1 LCSYGPLMFS
11 TEVMVV
17 QCLSRFCGRELL
29 LTFDNY
35 FKFGQNEMINQKTVV
50 FDHFAKYDIMVTEVN
65 MNDGKKS
72 TGLQIW
78 KNSTMAQLVLDRLS
92 NTHIY
97 YDGLNRC
104 ERSASKV
111 NASEINPLL
120 LSSFFDDIPVSL
132 YDFWNF
138 IKENE
143 YQTVQ
148 NVPGVTTYSK
158 NITLQN
164 HTAAVTIDLFDPA
177 YLLPKGG
184 SFNVPLHMNILM
196 YEKAGE
202 EVGKVVGNVSY
213 SFFGFN
219 ANLTEND
226 KEKYF
231 LLQLCKTF
239 NCIVLFSHRKLI
251 YSDEQKVIA
260 FTNNPDSNL
269 TFNRV
274 VNVTNLNS
282 FVIHDFNSG
291 IQYVVDANSMHCIAV
306 SALPPMSG
314 DARILNQTTAY
325 TLIALKSATDI
336 LTMFDQFT
344 YGYVGKRMY
353 DENFFD
359 VWISRGE
366 NQTVNSSTVY
376 ELWMQTNGK
385 VHLASYTF
393 FNFAAVDVRQTLWK
407 NAHIQ
412 PCLRFEEN
420 NSYLSF
426 TVNRTISKLND
437 FGVKEI
443 EKGLVERLSAI
454 ADISP
459 LRFSTFSFQPN
470 GNNTFVFFQLANVA
484 DINGTRT
491 ETYKEEKNL
500 IVAVDTLNK
509 TLEGDNIVVVVHNF
523 QGDSMNSFAEA
534 LYDNNAEWPDELTFR
549 RGDVLKVLERNPAK
563 GLAQGWWLCF
573 DPSTGKTGI
582 APSNRL
588 KSMDR
593 PPSSSQSRLI
603 TPRRIGDVFVY
614 DQSNFKAVADGNGNG
629 AAHPFDY
636 KKAFLLNDFLPMK
649 NNEIV
654 ENVEETEDNRGDVDE
669 EDIYD
674 VPTASTVGRK
684 PVIRN
689 VPITLVREPS
699 EAGLSKKSSA
709 EERSTVV
716 YDSPSVVVQRSSLT
730 SGLLG
735 RGVQRPALVEPTFS
749 KTAMA
754 KLFAAGDASAEGCLH
769 SVGSSSQSSQSD
781 RFSYSSDSSS
791 AGFRGTVP
799 VELESQGKDLYDVP
813 TGTRAKADLTKP
825 TVDALPPVDE
835 LSSLCLLSST
845 APKPALKQAHSEL
858 QQLFDQYKANM
869 ATLADSSSLLP
880 FTDAQWSALTKNCR
894 TTLSL
899 LRRLLQLVGEAADP
913 SLQQSVGLMQRLA
926 SDMEA
931 PSAMRDA
938 DRTYPLMRQFTIV
951 ARRSRWQNG
960 KIVPITTTANGEEG
974 NANDAD
980 GILNNA
986 STASVADD
994 SAYDFVENVSLTN
1007 RSHSNGSLDVDDRRL
1022 LRFYSSQIDSH
1033 IHCLSSAIDDFL
1045 AAVENNQPPRS
1056 FIGLGKLVILA
1067 AHKLVY
1073 IGDNIAQCVHSR
1085 SVQLIV
1091 TEHAD
1096 RLCDVLRACVA
1107 STKLAAQ
1114 NYPAIPSI
1122 QAMISSVVAVSQSAQ
1137 QLRLFVNNFLPMK
1150 NNEIVENVEE
1160 TEANR
1165 GDVDEEDIYDVPTAS
1180 TVGRK
1185 PVIRNVPITL
1195 VREPSEAGLSKKSS
1209 AEERSTVVYDSPSVV
1224 VQRSS
1229 LTSGLLGRGVQRPA
1243 LVEPTFSK
1251 TAMAKLFAA
1260 GDASAEGCLHSV
1272 GSSSQSSQSDRFSY
1286 SSDSS
1291 SAGFRGTVPVELES
1305 QGKDLYD
1312 VPTGTRAKADL
1323 TKPTVDAL
1331 PPVDEL
1337 SSLCLL
1343 SSTAPKPALKQAHSE
1358 LQQLFDQY
1366 KANMA
1371 TLADSSSLLP
1381 FTDAQWSAL
1390 TKNCRT
1396 TLSLL
1401 RRLLQ
1406 LVGEAADPSLQQS
1419 VGLMQRLASDMEAPS
1434 AMRDADRTYPLMRQF
1449 TIVARRVL
1457 DQLRMHLNNFN
1468 NNNNKQS
1475 RWQNGKIVPITT
1487 TANGEEGNAND
1498 ADGILNNASTA
1509 SVADDSA
1516 YDFVENVSLTNRS
1529 HSNGSLD
1536 VDDRRLLRFYS
1547 SQIDSHIHCLSSA
1560 IDDFLAAVEN
1570 NQPPR
1575 SFIGLGKLVILA
1587 AHKLVY
1593 IGDNIA
1599 QCVHSRSV
1607 QLIVTEHADR
1617 LCDVLRECVASTKLA
1632 AQNYPAIPSIQAMI
1646 SSVVAVSQSA
1656 QQLRLFVNI
1665 PLLGGTKRA
1674 LSG

>member
-35 FKFGQNEMINQKTVV
+35 FKLFGQNEMINQKTVV
-50 FDHFAKYDIMVTEVN
+50 LLLLTVTSVSSITLPSLPINFSISFISSDHFAKYDIMVTEVN

-231 LLQLCKTF
+231 LLQICKTF

-426 TVNRTISKLND
+426 TVNRTISKLNA

-459 LRFSTFSFQPN
+459 LRFSTFAFQPN

-689 VPITLVREPS
+689 VPITLVGEPS

-749 KTAMA
+749 KTGMA

-880 FTDAQWSALTKNCR
+880 FIDAQWSALTKNCR

-1137 QLRLFVNNFLPMK
+1137 QLRLFVN
-1150 NNEIVENVEE
+1150 
-1160 TEANR
+1160 
-1165 GDVDEEDIYDVPTAS
+1165 
-1180 TVGRK
+1180 
-1185 PVIRNVPITL
+1185 
-1195 VREPSEAGLSKKSS
+1195 
-1209 AEERSTVVYDSPSVV
+1209 
-1224 VQRSS
+1224 
-1229 LTSGLLGRGVQRPA
+1229 
-1243 LVEPTFSK
+1243 
-1251 TAMAKLFAA
+1251 
-1260 GDASAEGCLHSV
+1260 
-1272 GSSSQSSQSDRFSY
+1272 
-1286 SSDSS
+1286 
-1291 SAGFRGTVPVELES
+1291 
-1305 QGKDLYD
+1305 
-1312 VPTGTRAKADL
+1312 
-1323 TKPTVDAL
+1323 
-1331 PPVDEL
+1331 
-1337 SSLCLL
+1337 
-1343 SSTAPKPALKQAHSE
+1343 
-1358 LQQLFDQY
+1358 
-1366 KANMA
+1366 
-1371 TLADSSSLLP
+1371 
-1381 FTDAQWSAL
+1381 
-1390 TKNCRT
+1390 
-1396 TLSLL
+1396 
-1401 RRLLQ
+1401 
-1406 LVGEAADPSLQQS
+1406 
-1419 VGLMQRLASDMEAPS
+1419 
-1434 AMRDADRTYPLMRQF
+1434 
-1449 TIVARRVL
+1449 
-1457 DQLRMHLNNFN
+1457 
-1468 NNNNKQS
+1468 
-1475 RWQNGKIVPITT
+1475 
-1487 TANGEEGNAND
+1487 
-1498 ADGILNNASTA
+1498 
-1509 SVADDSA
+1509 
-1516 YDFVENVSLTNRS
+1516 
-1529 HSNGSLD
+1529 
-1536 VDDRRLLRFYS
+1536 
-1547 SQIDSHIHCLSSA
+1547 
-1560 IDDFLAAVEN
+1560 
-1570 NQPPR
+1570 
-1575 SFIGLGKLVILA
+1575 
-1587 AHKLVY
+1587 
-1593 IGDNIA
+1593 
-1599 QCVHSRSV
+1599 
-1607 QLIVTEHADR
+1607 
-1617 LCDVLRECVASTKLA
+1617 
-1632 AQNYPAIPSIQAMI
+1632 
-1646 SSVVAVSQSA
+1646 
-1656 QQLRLFVNI
+1656 I

>member
-1 LCSYGPLMFS
+1 MMQKSVSTFWSELASLQLSLKTSAYVTHPTSDHYNSIKHVILRYDCRFLPMFS

-17 QCLSRFCGRELL
+17 QCLSRFCGKELL
-29 LTFDNY
+29 LTFENY
-35 FKFGQNEMINQKTVV
+35 FKLFGQNEMINQKTVV
-50 FDHFAKYDIMVTEVN
+50 LLLLTVTSYVMDDHFAKYDIMVTEVN
-65 MNDGKKS
+65 MNDGKNS

-104 ERSASKV
+104 VRSASKV

-138 IKENE
+138 IKEKE

-148 NVPGVTTYSK
+148 NVPGVTTYLK
-158 NITLQN
+158 NFTLQN

-177 YLLPKGG
+177 YLLPKRG

-202 EVGKVVGNVSY
+202 DVGKVIGNVSY

-231 LLQLCKTF
+231 LLQFCKPF
-239 NCIVLFSHRKLI
+239 NCIGLFSHRKLI

-353 DENFFD
+353 DENYFD

-393 FNFAAVDVRQTLWK
+393 FNFAAVDVRHTLWK
-407 NAHIQ
+407 NAQIQ

-426 TVNRTISKLND
+426 TVNRTISKLNA

-593 PPSSSQSRLI
+593 PPPSSQSRLI

-749 KTAMA
+749 KTATA
-754 KLFAAGDASAEGCLH
+754 KLFSAGDASAEGCLH

-835 LSSLCLLSST
+835 LSSLCLLSSA
-845 APKPALKQAHSEL
+845 APKPAPKQAQSEL

-1114 NYPAIPSI
+1114 NYPAIS
-1122 QAMISSVVAVSQSAQ
+1122 
-1137 QLRLFVNNFLPMK
+1137 
-1150 NNEIVENVEE
+1150 
-1160 TEANR
+1160 
-1165 GDVDEEDIYDVPTAS
+1165 
-1180 TVGRK
+1180 
-1185 PVIRNVPITL
+1185 
-1195 VREPSEAGLSKKSS
+1195 
-1209 AEERSTVVYDSPSVV
+1209 
-1224 VQRSS
+1224 
-1229 LTSGLLGRGVQRPA
+1229 
-1243 LVEPTFSK
+1243 
-1251 TAMAKLFAA
+1251 
-1260 GDASAEGCLHSV
+1260 
-1272 GSSSQSSQSDRFSY
+1272 
-1286 SSDSS
+1286 
-1291 SAGFRGTVPVELES
+1291 
-1305 QGKDLYD
+1305 
-1312 VPTGTRAKADL
+1312 
-1323 TKPTVDAL
+1323 
-1331 PPVDEL
+1331 
-1337 SSLCLL
+1337 
-1343 SSTAPKPALKQAHSE
+1343 
-1358 LQQLFDQY
+1358 
-1366 KANMA
+1366 
-1371 TLADSSSLLP
+1371 
-1381 FTDAQWSAL
+1381 
-1390 TKNCRT
+1390 
-1396 TLSLL
+1396 
-1401 RRLLQ
+1401 
-1406 LVGEAADPSLQQS
+1406 
-1419 VGLMQRLASDMEAPS
+1419 
-1434 AMRDADRTYPLMRQF
+1434 
-1449 TIVARRVL
+1449 
-1457 DQLRMHLNNFN
+1457 
-1468 NNNNKQS
+1468 
-1475 RWQNGKIVPITT
+1475 
-1487 TANGEEGNAND
+1487 
-1498 ADGILNNASTA
+1498 
-1509 SVADDSA
+1509 
-1516 YDFVENVSLTNRS
+1516 
-1529 HSNGSLD
+1529 
-1536 VDDRRLLRFYS
+1536 
-1547 SQIDSHIHCLSSA
+1547 
-1560 IDDFLAAVEN
+1560 
-1570 NQPPR
+1570 
-1575 SFIGLGKLVILA
+1575 
-1587 AHKLVY
+1587 
-1593 IGDNIA
+1593 
-1599 QCVHSRSV
+1599 
-1607 QLIVTEHADR
+1607 
-1617 LCDVLRECVASTKLA
+1617 
-1632 AQNYPAIPSIQAMI
+1632 SIQAMI

-1665 PLLGGTKRA
+1665 PLFGGTKRA

>member
-1 LCSYGPLMFS
+1 LVSLQLSMFYVSVLMWLAQRQ
-11 TEVMVV
+11 TIIYV
-17 QCLSRFCGRELL
+17 
-29 LTFDNY
+29 
-35 FKFGQNEMINQKTVV
+35 I
-50 FDHFAKYDIMVTEVN
+50 DHFAKYDIMVTEVN
-65 MNDGKKS
+65 VNDGKKM

-92 NTHIY
+92 STHIY

-120 LSSFFDDIPVSL
+120 MSSFFDDIPVSL

-138 IKENE
+138 IKKKE
-143 YQTVQ
+143 YQTVE
-148 NVPGVTTYSK
+148 NRIKAGDIPGVTTYLK
-158 NITLQN
+158 NITLPN
-164 HTAAVTIDLFDPA
+164 HIAAVTVDLFDPA

-184 SFNVPLHMNILM
+184 SFN
-196 YEKAGE
+196 AGKDI
-202 EVGKVVGNVSY
+202 GKVVGNVSY

-231 LLQLCKTF
+231 LL
-239 NCIVLFSHRKLI
+239 I

-274 VNVTNLNS
+274 ANVTNLNS
-282 FVIHDFNSG
+282 FIIHDFNSG
-291 IQYVVDANSMHCIAV
+291 IQYVVDANGMHCIDV
-306 SALPPMSG
+306 SALPPVSG

-407 NAHIQ
+407 NAQIQ

-426 TVNRTISKLND
+426 TVNRTISKLNA

-443 EKGLVERLSAI
+443 EKGLVERLSSI

-459 LRFSTFSFQPN
+459 LRFSAFSFQPN
-470 GNNTFVFFQLANVA
+470 GNNTLVFFQLANVA

-523 QGDSMNSFAEA
+523 HGDSMNSFAEA

-593 PPSSSQSRLI
+593 PPPSSQSRLI

-614 DQSNFKAVADGNGNG
+614 DQSNFKAADRNGN
-629 AAHPFDY
+629 AAALPIDIQSNY

-649 NNEIV
+649 SNKTVKIV
-654 ENVEETEDNRGDVDE
+654 EEAEESRGDVDE

-674 VPTASTVGRK
+674 VPTASTMGRK

-689 VPITLVREPS
+689 VPITLVRDPS
-699 EAGLSKKSSA
+699 ESALSKNSSA
-709 EERSTVV
+709 QERLAVV

-735 RGVQRPALVEPTFS
+735 RGVQRPALMEPIFS
-749 KTAMA
+749 KTATA
-754 KLFAAGDASAEGCLH
+754 KLFPSGDASAEGCAH

-813 TGTRAKADLTKP
+813 SVTRGKADLTKP
-825 TVDALPPVDE
+825 ALDPLPPVDE
-835 LSSLCLLSST
+835 LSSLSLLSST
-845 APKPALKQAHSEL
+845 VPKPGAKQAQSEL

-869 ATLADSSSLLP
+869 LTLADSSSLLP
-880 FTDAQWSALTKNCR
+880 YTDAQWSALTKNCR

-899 LRRLLQLVGEAADP
+899 LRRLLQLVGEAADH

-926 SDMEA
+926 SDLEA

-951 ARRSRWQNG
+951 ARRLAHWQNG
-960 KIVPITTTANGEEG
+960 KIVSITTANGET
-974 NANDAD
+974 AHDAD
-980 GILNNA
+980 HINNV
-986 STASVADD
+986 STNDVNADD
-994 SAYDFVENVSLTN
+994 SAYDFVENVSEMN
-1007 RSHSNGSLDVDDRRL
+1007 RSQNSALDVDDRRI
-1022 LRFYSSQIDSH
+1022 LRFYSTQIDSH
-1033 IHCLSSAIDDFL
+1033 IQCLSSAIDDFL

-1091 TEHAD
+1091 REHAD
-1096 RLCDVLRACVA
+1096 RLCDVLRSCVA

-1137 QLRLFVNNFLPMK
+1137 QLRLFVN
-1150 NNEIVENVEE
+1150 
-1160 TEANR
+1160 
-1165 GDVDEEDIYDVPTAS
+1165 
-1180 TVGRK
+1180 
-1185 PVIRNVPITL
+1185 
-1195 VREPSEAGLSKKSS
+1195 
-1209 AEERSTVVYDSPSVV
+1209 
-1224 VQRSS
+1224 
-1229 LTSGLLGRGVQRPA
+1229 
-1243 LVEPTFSK
+1243 
-1251 TAMAKLFAA
+1251 
-1260 GDASAEGCLHSV
+1260 
-1272 GSSSQSSQSDRFSY
+1272 
-1286 SSDSS
+1286 
-1291 SAGFRGTVPVELES
+1291 
-1305 QGKDLYD
+1305 
-1312 VPTGTRAKADL
+1312 
-1323 TKPTVDAL
+1323 
-1331 PPVDEL
+1331 
-1337 SSLCLL
+1337 
-1343 SSTAPKPALKQAHSE
+1343 
-1358 LQQLFDQY
+1358 
-1366 KANMA
+1366 
-1371 TLADSSSLLP
+1371 
-1381 FTDAQWSAL
+1381 SAL
-1390 TKNCRT
+1390 AGR
-1396 TLSLL
+1396 
-1401 RRLLQ
+1401 
-1406 LVGEAADPSLQQS
+1406 
-1419 VGLMQRLASDMEAPS
+1419 
-1434 AMRDADRTYPLMRQF
+1434 
-1449 TIVARRVL
+1449 
-1457 DQLRMHLNNFN
+1457 
-1468 NNNNKQS
+1468 
-1475 RWQNGKIVPITT
+1475 
-1487 TANGEEGNAND
+1487 
-1498 ADGILNNASTA
+1498 
-1509 SVADDSA
+1509 
-1516 YDFVENVSLTNRS
+1516 
-1529 HSNGSLD
+1529 
-1536 VDDRRLLRFYS
+1536 
-1547 SQIDSHIHCLSSA
+1547 
-1560 IDDFLAAVEN
+1560 
-1570 NQPPR
+1570 
-1575 SFIGLGKLVILA
+1575 
-1587 AHKLVY
+1587 
-1593 IGDNIA
+1593 
-1599 QCVHSRSV
+1599 
-1607 QLIVTEHADR
+1607 
-1617 LCDVLRECVASTKLA
+1617 
-1632 AQNYPAIPSIQAMI
+1632 
-1646 SSVVAVSQSA
+1646 
-1656 QQLRLFVNI
+1656 
-1665 PLLGGTKRA
+1665 
-1674 LSG
+1674 

>member
-1 LCSYGPLMFS
+1 LVSLQLSMFYVSVLMWLAQRQ
-11 TEVMVV
+11 TII
-17 QCLSRFCGRELL
+17 
-29 LTFDNY
+29 
-35 FKFGQNEMINQKTVV
+35 MINQKVAVVLLLLTVTSISSNTLPSLPIN
-50 FDHFAKYDIMVTEVN
+50 FSISFIASDHFAKYDIMVTEVN
-65 MNDGKKS
+65 VNDGKKM

-92 NTHIY
+92 STHIY

-120 LSSFFDDIPVSL
+120 MSSFFDDIPVSL

-138 IKENE
+138 IKKKE
-143 YQTVQ
+143 YQTVE
-148 NVPGVTTYSK
+148 NRIKAGDIPGVTTYLK
-158 NITLQN
+158 NITLPN
-164 HTAAVTIDLFDPA
+164 HIAAVTVDLFDPA

-196 YEKAGE
+196 YEKAGKDI
-202 EVGKVVGNVSY
+202 GKVVGNVSY

-231 LLQLCKTF
+231 LPPEGMYCVGLKTDEFPQLTMKNFATWIEFVDHTQKTSSL
-239 NCIVLFSHRKLI
+239 IRLI

-274 VNVTNLNS
+274 ANVTNLNS

-291 IQYVVDANSMHCIAV
+291 IQYVVDANGMHCIDV
-306 SALPPMSG
+306 SALPPVSG

-376 ELWMQTNGK
+376 ELWMQTNSELHSDEIRPRIIRTYRTFNGK

-407 NAHIQ
+407 NAQIQ

-426 TVNRTISKLND
+426 TVNRTISKLNA

-443 EKGLVERLSAI
+443 EKGLVERLSSI

-459 LRFSTFSFQPN
+459 LRFSAFSFQPN
-470 GNNTFVFFQLANVA
+470 GNNTLVFFQLANVA

-523 QGDSMNSFAEA
+523 HGDSMALLIYKKSFKTSQTVLFENITQVQIHRGYSGGSMSALGISMLLLGSFLGLIVAYSLNISTRFFQALLNGFVETTMATDHDHEEEDENSFAEA

-593 PPSSSQSRLI
+593 PPPSSQSRLI

-614 DQSNFKAVADGNGNG
+614 DQSNFKAADRNGN
-629 AAHPFDY
+629 AAALPIDIQSNY

-649 NNEIV
+649 SNKTVKIV
-654 ENVEETEDNRGDVDE
+654 EEAEENRGDVDE

-674 VPTASTVGRK
+674 VPTASTMGRK

-689 VPITLVREPS
+689 VPITLVRDPS
-699 EAGLSKKSSA
+699 ESALSKNSSA
-709 EERSTVV
+709 QERLAVV

-735 RGVQRPALVEPTFS
+735 RGVQRPALMEPIFS
-749 KTAMA
+749 KTATA
-754 KLFAAGDASAEGCLH
+754 KLFPSGDASAEGCAH

-813 TGTRAKADLTKP
+813 SVTRGKADLTKP
-825 TVDALPPVDE
+825 ALDPLPPVDE
-835 LSSLCLLSST
+835 LSSLSLLSST
-845 APKPALKQAHSEL
+845 VPKPGAKQAQSEL

-869 ATLADSSSLLP
+869 LTLADSSSLLP
-880 FTDAQWSALTKNCR
+880 YTDAQWSALTKNCR

-899 LRRLLQLVGEAADP
+899 LRRLLQLVGEAADH

-926 SDMEA
+926 SDLEA

-951 ARRSRWQNG
+951 ARRVLDQLRMHLSNINNNANSNSNNNNNKLAHWQNG
-960 KIVPITTTANGEEG
+960 KIVSITTANGET
-974 NANDAD
+974 AHDAD
-980 GILNNA
+980 HINNV
-986 STASVADD
+986 STNDVNADD
-994 SAYDFVENVSLTN
+994 SAYDFVENVSEMN
-1007 RSHSNGSLDVDDRRL
+1007 RSQNSALDVDDRRI
-1022 LRFYSSQIDSH
+1022 LRFYSTQIDSH
-1033 IHCLSSAIDDFL
+1033 IQCLSSAIDDFL

-1091 TEHAD
+1091 REHAD
-1096 RLCDVLRACVA
+1096 RLCDVLRSCVA

-1137 QLRLFVNNFLPMK
+1137 QLRLFVN
-1150 NNEIVENVEE
+1150 
-1160 TEANR
+1160 
-1165 GDVDEEDIYDVPTAS
+1165 
-1180 TVGRK
+1180 
-1185 PVIRNVPITL
+1185 
-1195 VREPSEAGLSKKSS
+1195 
-1209 AEERSTVVYDSPSVV
+1209 
-1224 VQRSS
+1224 
-1229 LTSGLLGRGVQRPA
+1229 
-1243 LVEPTFSK
+1243 
-1251 TAMAKLFAA
+1251 
-1260 GDASAEGCLHSV
+1260 
-1272 GSSSQSSQSDRFSY
+1272 
-1286 SSDSS
+1286 
-1291 SAGFRGTVPVELES
+1291 
-1305 QGKDLYD
+1305 
-1312 VPTGTRAKADL
+1312 
-1323 TKPTVDAL
+1323 
-1331 PPVDEL
+1331 
-1337 SSLCLL
+1337 
-1343 SSTAPKPALKQAHSE
+1343 
-1358 LQQLFDQY
+1358 
-1366 KANMA
+1366 
-1371 TLADSSSLLP
+1371 
-1381 FTDAQWSAL
+1381 SAL
-1390 TKNCRT
+1390 AGR
-1396 TLSLL
+1396 
-1401 RRLLQ
+1401 
-1406 LVGEAADPSLQQS
+1406 
-1419 VGLMQRLASDMEAPS
+1419 
-1434 AMRDADRTYPLMRQF
+1434 
-1449 TIVARRVL
+1449 
-1457 DQLRMHLNNFN
+1457 
-1468 NNNNKQS
+1468 
-1475 RWQNGKIVPITT
+1475 
-1487 TANGEEGNAND
+1487 
-1498 ADGILNNASTA
+1498 
-1509 SVADDSA
+1509 
-1516 YDFVENVSLTNRS
+1516 
-1529 HSNGSLD
+1529 
-1536 VDDRRLLRFYS
+1536 
-1547 SQIDSHIHCLSSA
+1547 
-1560 IDDFLAAVEN
+1560 
-1570 NQPPR
+1570 
-1575 SFIGLGKLVILA
+1575 
-1587 AHKLVY
+1587 
-1593 IGDNIA
+1593 
-1599 QCVHSRSV
+1599 
-1607 QLIVTEHADR
+1607 
-1617 LCDVLRECVASTKLA
+1617 
-1632 AQNYPAIPSIQAMI
+1632 
-1646 SSVVAVSQSA
+1646 
-1656 QQLRLFVNI
+1656 
-1665 PLLGGTKRA
+1665 
-1674 LSG
+1674 

>member
-1 LCSYGPLMFS
+1 MFS
-11 TEVMVV
+11 TEVM
-17 QCLSRFCGRELL
+17 
-29 LTFDNY
+29 
-35 FKFGQNEMINQKTVV
+35 FGQKEMINQKTAVV
-50 FDHFAKYDIMVTEVN
+50 LLLLTVTSISSNTLPSLPINFSISFIASDHFTKYDIMVTEVN
-65 MNDGKKS
+65 MNDGKKM

-120 LSSFFDDIPVSL
+120 MSSYFDDIPVSL

-138 IKENE
+138 IKEKE
-143 YQTVQ
+143 YQTVE
-148 NVPGVTTYSK
+148 NRIKADDIPGVTTYLK

-164 HTAAVTIDLFDPA
+164 HTAAVTVDLFDPA

-202 EVGKVVGNVSY
+202 DIGKVVGNVSY

-231 LLQLCKTF
+231 LPPEGIYCVGLKTDEFPQLTMKNFATWIEFVDHTQKTSSL
-239 NCIVLFSHRKLI
+239 IRLI

-291 IQYVVDANSMHCIAV
+291 IQYVVDANGMHCIGV
-306 SALPPMSG
+306 SALPPVSG

-366 NQTVNSSTVY
+366 NQTVNSSIVY
-376 ELWMQTNGK
+376 ELWMQTNSELHNDEIRPRIIRTYRTFNGK

-407 NAHIQ
+407 NAQIQ

-426 TVNRTISKLND
+426 TVNRTISKLNA

-491 ETYKEEKNL
+491 ETYKDEKNL

-509 TLEGDNIVVVVHNF
+509 TLERDNIVVVVHNF
-523 QGDSMNSFAEA
+523 HGDSMNSFAEA

-593 PPSSSQSRLI
+593 PPPSSQSRLI

-614 DQSNFKAVADGNGNG
+614 DQSNFKAVDRNGN
-629 AAHPFDY
+629 AAALPFDIQSNY
-636 KKAFLLNDFLPMK
+636 KKAFLLN
-649 NNEIV
+649 
-654 ENVEETEDNRGDVDE
+654 EEAEENRGDVDE

-674 VPTASTVGRK
+674 VPTASTMGRK

-689 VPITLVREPS
+689 VPITLVRDPS
-699 EAGLSKKSSA
+699 ESALSKNSSA
-709 EERSTVV
+709 EERLAVV

-735 RGVQRPALVEPTFS
+735 RGVQRPALMEPIFS
-749 KTAMA
+749 KTATA
-754 KLFAAGDASAEGCLH
+754 KLFPGGDASAEGCAH

-813 TGTRAKADLTKP
+813 SVTRGKADLTKP
-825 TVDALPPVDE
+825 ALDPLPPVDE
-835 LSSLCLLSST
+835 LSSLSLLSST
-845 APKPALKQAHSEL
+845 VPKAVAKQAQSEL
-858 QQLFDQYKANM
+858 QQLFDQYKASM
-869 ATLADSSSLLP
+869 LTLADSSSLLP
-880 FTDAQWSALTKNCR
+880 YTDAQWSALTKNCR

-899 LRRLLQLVGEAADP
+899 LRRLLQLVGEAADH

-926 SDMEA
+926 SDLEA

-951 ARRSRWQNG
+951 ARRVLDQLRMQLSNINNNANSNNNNNNNKQSHWQNG
-960 KIVPITTTANGEEG
+960 KIVSITTANGET
-974 NANDAD
+974 AHDAD
-980 GILNNA
+980 HINNV
-986 STASVADD
+986 SSNDFNADD
-994 SAYDFVENVSLTN
+994 SAYDFVENVSEMN
-1007 RSHSNGSLDVDDRRL
+1007 RSQNSALDMEDRRI
-1022 LRFYSSQIDSH
+1022 LRFYSTQIDSH
-1033 IHCLSSAIDDFL
+1033 IQCLSSAIDDFL

-1091 TEHAD
+1091 REHAD
-1096 RLCDVLRACVA
+1096 RLCDVLRSCVA

-1137 QLRLFVNNFLPMK
+1137 QLLPLF
-1150 NNEIVENVEE
+1150 
-1160 TEANR
+1160 
-1165 GDVDEEDIYDVPTAS
+1165 
-1180 TVGRK
+1180 GRK
-1185 PVIRNVPITL
+1185 
-1195 VREPSEAGLSKKSS
+1195 K
-1209 AEERSTVVYDSPSVV
+1209 
-1224 VQRSS
+1224 
-1229 LTSGLLGRGVQRPA
+1229 
-1243 LVEPTFSK
+1243 
-1251 TAMAKLFAA
+1251 
-1260 GDASAEGCLHSV
+1260 
-1272 GSSSQSSQSDRFSY
+1272 
-1286 SSDSS
+1286 
-1291 SAGFRGTVPVELES
+1291 
-1305 QGKDLYD
+1305 
-1312 VPTGTRAKADL
+1312 
-1323 TKPTVDAL
+1323 
-1331 PPVDEL
+1331 
-1337 SSLCLL
+1337 
-1343 SSTAPKPALKQAHSE
+1343 
-1358 LQQLFDQY
+1358 
-1366 KANMA
+1366 
-1371 TLADSSSLLP
+1371 
-1381 FTDAQWSAL
+1381 
-1390 TKNCRT
+1390 
-1396 TLSLL
+1396 
-1401 RRLLQ
+1401 
-1406 LVGEAADPSLQQS
+1406 
-1419 VGLMQRLASDMEAPS
+1419 
-1434 AMRDADRTYPLMRQF
+1434 
-1449 TIVARRVL
+1449 
-1457 DQLRMHLNNFN
+1457 
-1468 NNNNKQS
+1468 
-1475 RWQNGKIVPITT
+1475 
-1487 TANGEEGNAND
+1487 
-1498 ADGILNNASTA
+1498 
-1509 SVADDSA
+1509 
-1516 YDFVENVSLTNRS
+1516 
-1529 HSNGSLD
+1529 
-1536 VDDRRLLRFYS
+1536 
-1547 SQIDSHIHCLSSA
+1547 
-1560 IDDFLAAVEN
+1560 
-1570 NQPPR
+1570 
-1575 SFIGLGKLVILA
+1575 
-1587 AHKLVY
+1587 
-1593 IGDNIA
+1593 
-1599 QCVHSRSV
+1599 
-1607 QLIVTEHADR
+1607 
-1617 LCDVLRECVASTKLA
+1617 
-1632 AQNYPAIPSIQAMI
+1632 
-1646 SSVVAVSQSA
+1646 
-1656 QQLRLFVNI
+1656 
-1665 PLLGGTKRA
+1665 
-1674 LSG
+1674 

>member
-1 LCSYGPLMFS
+1 MFS

-35 FKFGQNEMINQKTVV
+35 FKLFGQNEMINQKTVV
-50 FDHFAKYDIMVTEVN
+50 LLLLTVTSVSSITLPSLPINFSISFISSDHFAKYDIMVTEVN

-231 LLQLCKTF
+231 LPPEGVFCVGLKTDEFPQLTMKNFATWIEFVDHSQKTSSL
-239 NCIVLFSHRKLI
+239 IRLI

-376 ELWMQTNGK
+376 ELWMQTNSELHNDEIRPRIIRTYRTCNGK

-426 TVNRTISKLND
+426 TVNRTISKLNA

-459 LRFSTFSFQPN
+459 LRFSTFAFQPN

-523 QGDSMNSFAEA
+523 QGDSMALLIHKKSFKTSQTVLFENITQVQIHRGYSGGSMSALGISMLLLGSFLGLIIACSLNISTRNSFAEA

-749 KTAMA
+749 KTGMA

-845 APKPALKQAHSEL
+845 APKPAPKQA
-858 QQLFDQYKANM
+858 Q
-869 ATLADSSSLLP
+869 
-880 FTDAQWSALTKNCR
+880 
-894 TTLSL
+894 
-899 LRRLLQLVGEAADP
+899 
-913 SLQQSVGLMQRLA
+913 
-926 SDMEA
+926 
-931 PSAMRDA
+931 
-938 DRTYPLMRQFTIV
+938 
-951 ARRSRWQNG
+951 
-960 KIVPITTTANGEEG
+960 
-974 NANDAD
+974 
-980 GILNNA
+980 
-986 STASVADD
+986 
-994 SAYDFVENVSLTN
+994 
-1007 RSHSNGSLDVDDRRL
+1007 
-1022 LRFYSSQIDSH
+1022 
-1033 IHCLSSAIDDFL
+1033 
-1045 AAVENNQPPRS
+1045 
-1056 FIGLGKLVILA
+1056 
-1067 AHKLVY
+1067 
-1073 IGDNIAQCVHSR
+1073 
-1085 SVQLIV
+1085 
-1091 TEHAD
+1091 
-1096 RLCDVLRACVA
+1096 
-1107 STKLAAQ
+1107 
-1114 NYPAIPSI
+1114 
-1122 QAMISSVVAVSQSAQ
+1122 
-1137 QLRLFVNNFLPMK
+1137 
-1150 NNEIVENVEE
+1150 
-1160 TEANR
+1160 
-1165 GDVDEEDIYDVPTAS
+1165 
-1180 TVGRK
+1180 
-1185 PVIRNVPITL
+1185 
-1195 VREPSEAGLSKKSS
+1195 
-1209 AEERSTVVYDSPSVV
+1209 
-1224 VQRSS
+1224 
-1229 LTSGLLGRGVQRPA
+1229 
-1243 LVEPTFSK
+1243 
-1251 TAMAKLFAA
+1251 
-1260 GDASAEGCLHSV
+1260 
-1272 GSSSQSSQSDRFSY
+1272 
-1286 SSDSS
+1286 
-1291 SAGFRGTVPVELES
+1291 
-1305 QGKDLYD
+1305 
-1312 VPTGTRAKADL
+1312 
-1323 TKPTVDAL
+1323 
-1331 PPVDEL
+1331 
-1337 SSLCLL
+1337 
-1343 SSTAPKPALKQAHSE
+1343 SE

-1498 ADGILNNASTA
+1498 ADGILNNGSTA
-1509 SVADDSA
+1509 SVADGSA
-1516 YDFVENVSLTNRS
+1516 YDFVKNVSLTNRS

-1560 IDDFLAAVEN
+1560 INDFLAAVEN

-1617 LCDVLRECVASTKLA
+1617 LCDVLRACVASTKLA

-1665 PLLGGTKRA
+1665 PLLGDTKRA

>member
-1 LCSYGPLMFS
+1 MLCSFIL
-11 TEVMVV
+11 
-17 QCLSRFCGRELL
+17 
-29 LTFDNY
+29 N
-35 FKFGQNEMINQKTVV
+35 I
-50 FDHFAKYDIMVTEVN
+50 DHFAKYDIMVTEVN

-138 IKENE
+138 IKEKE

-202 EVGKVVGNVSY
+202 DVGKVIGNVSY

-231 LLQLCKTF
+231 LVYAYNLFKLFFVQLQLCKTF

-353 DENFFD
+353 DENYFD

-407 NAHIQ
+407 NAQIQ

-593 PPSSSQSRLI
+593 PPPSSQSRFSQIYVNINKSSLHLIGCLLFISFIHLNFACTLHISSANDNNECNQYNSYFMYDERAFEFPWYLSVAELI

-699 EAGLSKKSSA
+699 EATLSKKSSA

-749 KTAMA
+749 KTATA
-754 KLFAAGDASAEGCLH
+754 KLFSAGDASVEGCLH

-845 APKPALKQAHSEL
+845 APKPAPKQAQSEL

-1137 QLRLFVNNFLPMK
+1137 QLRLFVN
-1150 NNEIVENVEE
+1150 
-1160 TEANR
+1160 
-1165 GDVDEEDIYDVPTAS
+1165 
-1180 TVGRK
+1180 
-1185 PVIRNVPITL
+1185 
-1195 VREPSEAGLSKKSS
+1195 
-1209 AEERSTVVYDSPSVV
+1209 
-1224 VQRSS
+1224 
-1229 LTSGLLGRGVQRPA
+1229 
-1243 LVEPTFSK
+1243 
-1251 TAMAKLFAA
+1251 
-1260 GDASAEGCLHSV
+1260 
-1272 GSSSQSSQSDRFSY
+1272 
-1286 SSDSS
+1286 
-1291 SAGFRGTVPVELES
+1291 
-1305 QGKDLYD
+1305 
-1312 VPTGTRAKADL
+1312 
-1323 TKPTVDAL
+1323 
-1331 PPVDEL
+1331 
-1337 SSLCLL
+1337 
-1343 SSTAPKPALKQAHSE
+1343 
-1358 LQQLFDQY
+1358 
-1366 KANMA
+1366 
-1371 TLADSSSLLP
+1371 
-1381 FTDAQWSAL
+1381 SAL
-1390 TKNCRT
+1390 
-1396 TLSLL
+1396 
-1401 RRLLQ
+1401 
-1406 LVGEAADPSLQQS
+1406 
-1419 VGLMQRLASDMEAPS
+1419 AS
-1434 AMRDADRTYPLMRQF
+1434 R
-1449 TIVARRVL
+1449 
-1457 DQLRMHLNNFN
+1457 
-1468 NNNNKQS
+1468 
-1475 RWQNGKIVPITT
+1475 
-1487 TANGEEGNAND
+1487 
-1498 ADGILNNASTA
+1498 
-1509 SVADDSA
+1509 
-1516 YDFVENVSLTNRS
+1516 
-1529 HSNGSLD
+1529 
-1536 VDDRRLLRFYS
+1536 
-1547 SQIDSHIHCLSSA
+1547 
-1560 IDDFLAAVEN
+1560 
-1570 NQPPR
+1570 
-1575 SFIGLGKLVILA
+1575 
-1587 AHKLVY
+1587 
-1593 IGDNIA
+1593 
-1599 QCVHSRSV
+1599 
-1607 QLIVTEHADR
+1607 
-1617 LCDVLRECVASTKLA
+1617 
-1632 AQNYPAIPSIQAMI
+1632 
-1646 SSVVAVSQSA
+1646 
-1656 QQLRLFVNI
+1656 
-1665 PLLGGTKRA
+1665 
-1674 LSG
+1674 

>member
-1 LCSYGPLMFS
+1 MFS

-35 FKFGQNEMINQKTVV
+35 FKLFGQNEMINQKTVV
-50 FDHFAKYDIMVTEVN
+50 LLLLTVTSVSSITLPSLPINFSISFISSDHFAKYDIMVTEVN

-426 TVNRTISKLND
+426 TVNRTISKLNA

-459 LRFSTFSFQPN
+459 LRFSTFAFQPN

-749 KTAMA
+749 KTGMA

-845 APKPALKQAHSEL
+845 APKPAPKQAQSEL

-980 GILNNA
+980 GILNNG
-986 STASVADD
+986 STASVADG
-994 SAYDFVENVSLTN
+994 SAYDFVKNVSLTN

-1033 IHCLSSAIDDFL
+1033 IHCLSSAINDFL

-1137 QLRLFVNNFLPMK
+1137 QLRLFVN
-1150 NNEIVENVEE
+1150 
-1160 TEANR
+1160 
-1165 GDVDEEDIYDVPTAS
+1165 
-1180 TVGRK
+1180 
-1185 PVIRNVPITL
+1185 
-1195 VREPSEAGLSKKSS
+1195 
-1209 AEERSTVVYDSPSVV
+1209 
-1224 VQRSS
+1224 
-1229 LTSGLLGRGVQRPA
+1229 
-1243 LVEPTFSK
+1243 
-1251 TAMAKLFAA
+1251 
-1260 GDASAEGCLHSV
+1260 
-1272 GSSSQSSQSDRFSY
+1272 
-1286 SSDSS
+1286 
-1291 SAGFRGTVPVELES
+1291 
-1305 QGKDLYD
+1305 
-1312 VPTGTRAKADL
+1312 
-1323 TKPTVDAL
+1323 
-1331 PPVDEL
+1331 
-1337 SSLCLL
+1337 
-1343 SSTAPKPALKQAHSE
+1343 
-1358 LQQLFDQY
+1358 
-1366 KANMA
+1366 
-1371 TLADSSSLLP
+1371 
-1381 FTDAQWSAL
+1381 
-1390 TKNCRT
+1390 
-1396 TLSLL
+1396 
-1401 RRLLQ
+1401 
-1406 LVGEAADPSLQQS
+1406 
-1419 VGLMQRLASDMEAPS
+1419 
-1434 AMRDADRTYPLMRQF
+1434 
-1449 TIVARRVL
+1449 
-1457 DQLRMHLNNFN
+1457 
-1468 NNNNKQS
+1468 
-1475 RWQNGKIVPITT
+1475 
-1487 TANGEEGNAND
+1487 
-1498 ADGILNNASTA
+1498 
-1509 SVADDSA
+1509 
-1516 YDFVENVSLTNRS
+1516 
-1529 HSNGSLD
+1529 
-1536 VDDRRLLRFYS
+1536 
-1547 SQIDSHIHCLSSA
+1547 
-1560 IDDFLAAVEN
+1560 
-1570 NQPPR
+1570 
-1575 SFIGLGKLVILA
+1575 
-1587 AHKLVY
+1587 
-1593 IGDNIA
+1593 
-1599 QCVHSRSV
+1599 
-1607 QLIVTEHADR
+1607 
-1617 LCDVLRECVASTKLA
+1617 
-1632 AQNYPAIPSIQAMI
+1632 
-1646 SSVVAVSQSA
+1646 
-1656 QQLRLFVNI
+1656 I
-1665 PLLGGTKRA
+1665 PLLGDTKRA

>member
-1 LCSYGPLMFS
+1 LVSLQLSMFYVSVLMWLAQRQ
-11 TEVMVV
+11 TIIYV
-17 QCLSRFCGRELL
+17 
-29 LTFDNY
+29 
-35 FKFGQNEMINQKTVV
+35 I
-50 FDHFAKYDIMVTEVN
+50 DHFAKYDIMVTEVN
-65 MNDGKKS
+65 VNDGKKM

-92 NTHIY
+92 STHIY

-120 LSSFFDDIPVSL
+120 MSSFFDDIPVSL

-138 IKENE
+138 IKKKE
-143 YQTVQ
+143 YQTVE
-148 NVPGVTTYSK
+148 NRIK
-158 NITLQN
+158 
-164 HTAAVTIDLFDPA
+164 AVTVDLFDPA

-196 YEKAGE
+196 YEKAGKDI
-202 EVGKVVGNVSY
+202 GKVVGNVSY

-231 LLQLCKTF
+231 LPPEGMYCVGLKTDEFPQLTMKNFATWIEFVDHTQKTSSL
-239 NCIVLFSHRKLI
+239 IRLI

-274 VNVTNLNS
+274 ANVTNLNS

-291 IQYVVDANSMHCIAV
+291 IQYVVDANGMHCIDV
-306 SALPPMSG
+306 SALPPVSG

-376 ELWMQTNGK
+376 ELWMQTNSELHSDEIRPRIIRTYRTFNGK

-407 NAHIQ
+407 NAQIQ

-426 TVNRTISKLND
+426 TVNRTISKLNA

-443 EKGLVERLSAI
+443 EKGLVERLSSI

-459 LRFSTFSFQPN
+459 LRFSAFSFQPN
-470 GNNTFVFFQLANVA
+470 GNNTLVFFQLANVA

-523 QGDSMNSFAEA
+523 HGDSMALLIYKKSFKTSQTVLFENITQVQIHRGYSGGSMSALGISMLLLGSFLGLIVALLNGFVETTMATDHDHEEEDENSFAEA

-593 PPSSSQSRLI
+593 PPPSSQSRLI

-614 DQSNFKAVADGNGNG
+614 DQSNFKAADRNGN
-629 AAHPFDY
+629 AAALPIDIQSNY

-649 NNEIV
+649 SNKTVKIV
-654 ENVEETEDNRGDVDE
+654 EEAEENRGDVDE

-674 VPTASTVGRK
+674 VPTASTMGRK

-689 VPITLVREPS
+689 VPITLVRDPS
-699 EAGLSKKSSA
+699 ESALSKNSSA
-709 EERSTVV
+709 QERLAVV

-735 RGVQRPALVEPTFS
+735 RGVQRPALMEPIFS
-749 KTAMA
+749 KTATA
-754 KLFAAGDASAEGCLH
+754 KLFPSGDASAEGCAH

-813 TGTRAKADLTKP
+813 SVTRGKADLTKP
-825 TVDALPPVDE
+825 ALDPLPPVDE
-835 LSSLCLLSST
+835 LSSLSLLSST
-845 APKPALKQAHSEL
+845 VPKPGAKQAQSEL

-869 ATLADSSSLLP
+869 LTLADSSSLLP
-880 FTDAQWSALTKNCR
+880 YTDAQWSALTKNCR

-899 LRRLLQLVGEAADP
+899 LRRLLQLVGEAADH

-926 SDMEA
+926 SDLEA

-951 ARRSRWQNG
+951 ARRVLDQLRMHLSNINNNANSNSNNNNNKLAHWQNG
-960 KIVPITTTANGEEG
+960 KIVSITTANGET
-974 NANDAD
+974 AHDAD
-980 GILNNA
+980 HINNV
-986 STASVADD
+986 STNDVNADD
-994 SAYDFVENVSLTN
+994 SAYDFVENVSEMN
-1007 RSHSNGSLDVDDRRL
+1007 RSQNSALDVDDRRI
-1022 LRFYSSQIDSH
+1022 LRFYSTQIDSH
-1033 IHCLSSAIDDFL
+1033 IQCLSSAIDDFL

-1091 TEHAD
+1091 REHAD
-1096 RLCDVLRACVA
+1096 RLCDVLRSCVA

-1137 QLRLFVNNFLPMK
+1137 QLRLFVN
-1150 NNEIVENVEE
+1150 
-1160 TEANR
+1160 
-1165 GDVDEEDIYDVPTAS
+1165 
-1180 TVGRK
+1180 
-1185 PVIRNVPITL
+1185 
-1195 VREPSEAGLSKKSS
+1195 
-1209 AEERSTVVYDSPSVV
+1209 
-1224 VQRSS
+1224 
-1229 LTSGLLGRGVQRPA
+1229 
-1243 LVEPTFSK
+1243 
-1251 TAMAKLFAA
+1251 
-1260 GDASAEGCLHSV
+1260 
-1272 GSSSQSSQSDRFSY
+1272 
-1286 SSDSS
+1286 
-1291 SAGFRGTVPVELES
+1291 
-1305 QGKDLYD
+1305 
-1312 VPTGTRAKADL
+1312 
-1323 TKPTVDAL
+1323 
-1331 PPVDEL
+1331 
-1337 SSLCLL
+1337 
-1343 SSTAPKPALKQAHSE
+1343 
-1358 LQQLFDQY
+1358 
-1366 KANMA
+1366 
-1371 TLADSSSLLP
+1371 
-1381 FTDAQWSAL
+1381 SAL
-1390 TKNCRT
+1390 AGR
-1396 TLSLL
+1396 
-1401 RRLLQ
+1401 
-1406 LVGEAADPSLQQS
+1406 
-1419 VGLMQRLASDMEAPS
+1419 
-1434 AMRDADRTYPLMRQF
+1434 
-1449 TIVARRVL
+1449 
-1457 DQLRMHLNNFN
+1457 
-1468 NNNNKQS
+1468 
-1475 RWQNGKIVPITT
+1475 
-1487 TANGEEGNAND
+1487 
-1498 ADGILNNASTA
+1498 
-1509 SVADDSA
+1509 
-1516 YDFVENVSLTNRS
+1516 
-1529 HSNGSLD
+1529 
-1536 VDDRRLLRFYS
+1536 
-1547 SQIDSHIHCLSSA
+1547 
-1560 IDDFLAAVEN
+1560 
-1570 NQPPR
+1570 
-1575 SFIGLGKLVILA
+1575 
-1587 AHKLVY
+1587 
-1593 IGDNIA
+1593 
-1599 QCVHSRSV
+1599 
-1607 QLIVTEHADR
+1607 
-1617 LCDVLRECVASTKLA
+1617 
-1632 AQNYPAIPSIQAMI
+1632 
-1646 SSVVAVSQSA
+1646 
-1656 QQLRLFVNI
+1656 
-1665 PLLGGTKRA
+1665 
-1674 LSG
+1674 

>member
-1 LCSYGPLMFS
+1 LVSLQLSMFYVSVLMWLAQRQ
-11 TEVMVV
+11 TII
-17 QCLSRFCGRELL
+17 
-29 LTFDNY
+29 
-35 FKFGQNEMINQKTVV
+35 MINQKVAVVLLLLTVTSISSNTLPSLPIN
-50 FDHFAKYDIMVTEVN
+50 FSISFIASDHFAKYDIMVTEVN
-65 MNDGKKS
+65 VNDGKKM

-92 NTHIY
+92 STHIY

-120 LSSFFDDIPVSL
+120 MSSFFDDIPVSL

-138 IKENE
+138 IKKKE
-143 YQTVQ
+143 YQTVE
-148 NVPGVTTYSK
+148 NRIKAGDIPGVTTYLK
-158 NITLQN
+158 NITLPN
-164 HTAAVTIDLFDPA
+164 HIAAVTVDLFDPA

-196 YEKAGE
+196 YEKAGKDI
-202 EVGKVVGNVSY
+202 GKVVGNVSY

-231 LLQLCKTF
+231 LPPEGMYCVGLKTDEFPQLTMKNFATWIEFVDHTQKTSSL
-239 NCIVLFSHRKLI
+239 IRLI

-274 VNVTNLNS
+274 ANVTNLNS
-282 FVIHDFNSG
+282 FIIHDFNSG
-291 IQYVVDANSMHCIAV
+291 IQYVVDANGMHCIDV
-306 SALPPMSG
+306 SALPPVSG

-376 ELWMQTNGK
+376 ELWMQTNSELHSDEIRPRIIRTYRTFNGK

-407 NAHIQ
+407 NAQIQ

-426 TVNRTISKLND
+426 TVNRTISKLNA

-443 EKGLVERLSAI
+443 EKGLVERLSSI

-459 LRFSTFSFQPN
+459 LRFSAFSFQPN
-470 GNNTFVFFQLANVA
+470 GNNTLVFFQLANVA

-523 QGDSMNSFAEA
+523 HGDSMNSFAEA

-593 PPSSSQSRLI
+593 PPPSSQSRLI

-614 DQSNFKAVADGNGNG
+614 DQSNFKAADRNGN
-629 AAHPFDY
+629 AAALPIDIQSNY

-649 NNEIV
+649 SNKTVKIV
-654 ENVEETEDNRGDVDE
+654 EEAEENRGDVDE

-674 VPTASTVGRK
+674 VPTASTMGRK

-689 VPITLVREPS
+689 VPITLVRDPS
-699 EAGLSKKSSA
+699 ESALSKNSSA
-709 EERSTVV
+709 QERLAVV

-735 RGVQRPALVEPTFS
+735 RGVQRPALMEPIFS
-749 KTAMA
+749 KTATA
-754 KLFAAGDASAEGCLH
+754 KLFPSGDASAEGCAH

-813 TGTRAKADLTKP
+813 SVTRGKADLTKP
-825 TVDALPPVDE
+825 ALDPLPPVDE
-835 LSSLCLLSST
+835 LSSLSLLSST
-845 APKPALKQAHSEL
+845 VPKPGAKQAQSEL

-869 ATLADSSSLLP
+869 LTLADSSSLLP
-880 FTDAQWSALTKNCR
+880 YTDAQWSALTKNCR

-899 LRRLLQLVGEAADP
+899 LRRLLQLVGEAADH

-926 SDMEA
+926 SDLEA

-951 ARRSRWQNG
+951 ARRVLDQLRMHLSNINNNANSNSNNNNNKLAHWQNG
-960 KIVPITTTANGEEG
+960 KIVSITTANGET
-974 NANDAD
+974 AHDAD
-980 GILNNA
+980 HINNV
-986 STASVADD
+986 STNDVNADD
-994 SAYDFVENVSLTN
+994 SAYDFVENVSEMN
-1007 RSHSNGSLDVDDRRL
+1007 RSQNSALDVDDRRI
-1022 LRFYSSQIDSH
+1022 LRFYSTQIDSH
-1033 IHCLSSAIDDFL
+1033 IQCLSSAIDDFL

-1091 TEHAD
+1091 REHAD
-1096 RLCDVLRACVA
+1096 RLCDVLRSCVA

-1137 QLRLFVNNFLPMK
+1137 QLLVPLF
-1150 NNEIVENVEE
+1150 
-1160 TEANR
+1160 
-1165 GDVDEEDIYDVPTAS
+1165 
-1180 TVGRK
+1180 GRK
-1185 PVIRNVPITL
+1185 
-1195 VREPSEAGLSKKSS
+1195 KS
-1209 AEERSTVVYDSPSVV
+1209 V
-1224 VQRSS
+1224 
-1229 LTSGLLGRGVQRPA
+1229 
-1243 LVEPTFSK
+1243 
-1251 TAMAKLFAA
+1251 
-1260 GDASAEGCLHSV
+1260 
-1272 GSSSQSSQSDRFSY
+1272 
-1286 SSDSS
+1286 
-1291 SAGFRGTVPVELES
+1291 
-1305 QGKDLYD
+1305 
-1312 VPTGTRAKADL
+1312 
-1323 TKPTVDAL
+1323 
-1331 PPVDEL
+1331 
-1337 SSLCLL
+1337 
-1343 SSTAPKPALKQAHSE
+1343 
-1358 LQQLFDQY
+1358 
-1366 KANMA
+1366 
-1371 TLADSSSLLP
+1371 
-1381 FTDAQWSAL
+1381 
-1390 TKNCRT
+1390 
-1396 TLSLL
+1396 
-1401 RRLLQ
+1401 
-1406 LVGEAADPSLQQS
+1406 
-1419 VGLMQRLASDMEAPS
+1419 
-1434 AMRDADRTYPLMRQF
+1434 
-1449 TIVARRVL
+1449 
-1457 DQLRMHLNNFN
+1457 
-1468 NNNNKQS
+1468 
-1475 RWQNGKIVPITT
+1475 
-1487 TANGEEGNAND
+1487 
-1498 ADGILNNASTA
+1498 
-1509 SVADDSA
+1509 
-1516 YDFVENVSLTNRS
+1516 
-1529 HSNGSLD
+1529 
-1536 VDDRRLLRFYS
+1536 
-1547 SQIDSHIHCLSSA
+1547 HC
-1560 IDDFLAAVEN
+1560 N
-1570 NQPPR
+1570 P
-1575 SFIGLGKLVILA
+1575 
-1587 AHKLVY
+1587 
-1593 IGDNIA
+1593 
-1599 QCVHSRSV
+1599 
-1607 QLIVTEHADR
+1607 
-1617 LCDVLRECVASTKLA
+1617 EC
-1632 AQNYPAIPSIQAMI
+1632 
-1646 SSVVAVSQSA
+1646 
-1656 QQLRLFVNI
+1656 
-1665 PLLGGTKRA
+1665 
-1674 LSG
+1674 

>member
-1 LCSYGPLMFS
+1 LASLQLSLKTNAYVTHPTSDHYCVHMDLLSIKHVTLRYDCRFLPMFS

-50 FDHFAKYDIMVTEVN
+50 LLLLTVTSVSSITLPSLPINFSISFISSDHFAKYDIMVTEVN

-231 LLQLCKTF
+231 LLQLRKTF
-239 NCIVLFSHRKLI
+239 NCIVLFSHQKLI

-426 TVNRTISKLND
+426 TVNRTISKLNA

-454 ADISP
+454 ADVSP
-459 LRFSTFSFQPN
+459 LRFSTFAFQPN

-636 KKAFLLNDFLPMK
+636 KKAFLLNDFLLMK

-825 TVDALPPVDE
+825 TVDALPRVDE

-845 APKPALKQAHSEL
+845 APKPAPKQAQSEL

-951 ARRSRWQNG
+951 ARRVLDQLRMHLNNFNNNNNKQSRWQNG
-960 KIVPITTTANGEEG
+960 KIVPITTVANGEEG

-1137 QLRLFVNNFLPMK
+1137 QLRLFVN
-1150 NNEIVENVEE
+1150 
-1160 TEANR
+1160 
-1165 GDVDEEDIYDVPTAS
+1165 
-1180 TVGRK
+1180 
-1185 PVIRNVPITL
+1185 
-1195 VREPSEAGLSKKSS
+1195 
-1209 AEERSTVVYDSPSVV
+1209 
-1224 VQRSS
+1224 
-1229 LTSGLLGRGVQRPA
+1229 
-1243 LVEPTFSK
+1243 
-1251 TAMAKLFAA
+1251 
-1260 GDASAEGCLHSV
+1260 
-1272 GSSSQSSQSDRFSY
+1272 
-1286 SSDSS
+1286 
-1291 SAGFRGTVPVELES
+1291 
-1305 QGKDLYD
+1305 
-1312 VPTGTRAKADL
+1312 
-1323 TKPTVDAL
+1323 
-1331 PPVDEL
+1331 
-1337 SSLCLL
+1337 
-1343 SSTAPKPALKQAHSE
+1343 
-1358 LQQLFDQY
+1358 
-1366 KANMA
+1366 
-1371 TLADSSSLLP
+1371 
-1381 FTDAQWSAL
+1381 
-1390 TKNCRT
+1390 
-1396 TLSLL
+1396 
-1401 RRLLQ
+1401 
-1406 LVGEAADPSLQQS
+1406 
-1419 VGLMQRLASDMEAPS
+1419 
-1434 AMRDADRTYPLMRQF
+1434 
-1449 TIVARRVL
+1449 
-1457 DQLRMHLNNFN
+1457 
-1468 NNNNKQS
+1468 
-1475 RWQNGKIVPITT
+1475 
-1487 TANGEEGNAND
+1487 
-1498 ADGILNNASTA
+1498 
-1509 SVADDSA
+1509 
-1516 YDFVENVSLTNRS
+1516 
-1529 HSNGSLD
+1529 
-1536 VDDRRLLRFYS
+1536 
-1547 SQIDSHIHCLSSA
+1547 
-1560 IDDFLAAVEN
+1560 
-1570 NQPPR
+1570 
-1575 SFIGLGKLVILA
+1575 
-1587 AHKLVY
+1587 
-1593 IGDNIA
+1593 
-1599 QCVHSRSV
+1599 
-1607 QLIVTEHADR
+1607 
-1617 LCDVLRECVASTKLA
+1617 
-1632 AQNYPAIPSIQAMI
+1632 
-1646 SSVVAVSQSA
+1646 
-1656 QQLRLFVNI
+1656 I

>member
-1 LCSYGPLMFS
+1 
-11 TEVMVV
+11 
-17 QCLSRFCGRELL
+17 
-29 LTFDNY
+29 
-35 FKFGQNEMINQKTVV
+35 
-50 FDHFAKYDIMVTEVN
+50 MVTEVN

-138 IKENE
+138 IKEKE

-202 EVGKVVGNVSY
+202 DVGKVIGNVSY

-231 LLQLCKTF
+231 LVYAYNLFKLFFVQLQLCKTF

-353 DENFFD
+353 DENYFD

-407 NAHIQ
+407 NAQIQ

-593 PPSSSQSRLI
+593 PPPSSQSRLI

-699 EAGLSKKSSA
+699 EATLSKKSSA

-749 KTAMA
+749 KTATA
-754 KLFAAGDASAEGCLH
+754 KLFSAGDASVEGCLH

-845 APKPALKQAHSEL
+845 APKPAPKQAQSEL

-951 ARRSRWQNG
+951 ARRVLDQLRMHLNNFNNNNINNNNKQSRWQNG

-1137 QLRLFVNNFLPMK
+1137 QLRLFVN
-1150 NNEIVENVEE
+1150 
-1160 TEANR
+1160 
-1165 GDVDEEDIYDVPTAS
+1165 
-1180 TVGRK
+1180 
-1185 PVIRNVPITL
+1185 
-1195 VREPSEAGLSKKSS
+1195 
-1209 AEERSTVVYDSPSVV
+1209 
-1224 VQRSS
+1224 
-1229 LTSGLLGRGVQRPA
+1229 
-1243 LVEPTFSK
+1243 
-1251 TAMAKLFAA
+1251 
-1260 GDASAEGCLHSV
+1260 
-1272 GSSSQSSQSDRFSY
+1272 
-1286 SSDSS
+1286 
-1291 SAGFRGTVPVELES
+1291 
-1305 QGKDLYD
+1305 
-1312 VPTGTRAKADL
+1312 
-1323 TKPTVDAL
+1323 
-1331 PPVDEL
+1331 
-1337 SSLCLL
+1337 
-1343 SSTAPKPALKQAHSE
+1343 
-1358 LQQLFDQY
+1358 
-1366 KANMA
+1366 
-1371 TLADSSSLLP
+1371 
-1381 FTDAQWSAL
+1381 SAL
-1390 TKNCRT
+1390 
-1396 TLSLL
+1396 
-1401 RRLLQ
+1401 
-1406 LVGEAADPSLQQS
+1406 
-1419 VGLMQRLASDMEAPS
+1419 AS
-1434 AMRDADRTYPLMRQF
+1434 R
-1449 TIVARRVL
+1449 
-1457 DQLRMHLNNFN
+1457 
-1468 NNNNKQS
+1468 
-1475 RWQNGKIVPITT
+1475 
-1487 TANGEEGNAND
+1487 
-1498 ADGILNNASTA
+1498 
-1509 SVADDSA
+1509 
-1516 YDFVENVSLTNRS
+1516 
-1529 HSNGSLD
+1529 
-1536 VDDRRLLRFYS
+1536 
-1547 SQIDSHIHCLSSA
+1547 
-1560 IDDFLAAVEN
+1560 
-1570 NQPPR
+1570 
-1575 SFIGLGKLVILA
+1575 
-1587 AHKLVY
+1587 
-1593 IGDNIA
+1593 
-1599 QCVHSRSV
+1599 
-1607 QLIVTEHADR
+1607 
-1617 LCDVLRECVASTKLA
+1617 
-1632 AQNYPAIPSIQAMI
+1632 
-1646 SSVVAVSQSA
+1646 
-1656 QQLRLFVNI
+1656 
-1665 PLLGGTKRA
+1665 
-1674 LSG
+1674 

>member
-1 LCSYGPLMFS
+1 LVSLQLSMFYVSVLMWLAQRQ
-11 TEVMVV
+11 TII
-17 QCLSRFCGRELL
+17 
-29 LTFDNY
+29 
-35 FKFGQNEMINQKTVV
+35 MINQKVAVVLLLLTVTSISSNTLPSLPIN
-50 FDHFAKYDIMVTEVN
+50 FSISFIASDHFAKYDIMVTEVN
-65 MNDGKKS
+65 VNDGKKM

-92 NTHIY
+92 STHIY

-120 LSSFFDDIPVSL
+120 MSSFFDDIPVSL

-138 IKENE
+138 IKKKE
-143 YQTVQ
+143 YQTVE
-148 NVPGVTTYSK
+148 NRIKAGDIPGVTTYLK
-158 NITLQN
+158 NITLPN
-164 HTAAVTIDLFDPA
+164 HIAAVTVDLFDPA

-196 YEKAGE
+196 YEKAGKDI
-202 EVGKVVGNVSY
+202 GKVVGNVSY

-231 LLQLCKTF
+231 LPPEGMYCVGLKTDEFPQLTMKNFATWIEFVDHTQKTSSL
-239 NCIVLFSHRKLI
+239 IRLI

-274 VNVTNLNS
+274 ANVTNLNS
-282 FVIHDFNSG
+282 FIIHDFNSG
-291 IQYVVDANSMHCIAV
+291 IQYVVDANGMHCIDV
-306 SALPPMSG
+306 SALPPVSG

-376 ELWMQTNGK
+376 ELWMQTNSELHSDEIRPRIIRTYRTFNGK

-407 NAHIQ
+407 NAQIQ

-426 TVNRTISKLND
+426 TVNRTISKLNA

-443 EKGLVERLSAI
+443 EKGLVERLSSI

-459 LRFSTFSFQPN
+459 LRFSAFSFQPN
-470 GNNTFVFFQLANVA
+470 GNNTLVFFQLANVA

-523 QGDSMNSFAEA
+523 HGDSMNSFAEA

-593 PPSSSQSRLI
+593 PPPSSQSRLI

-614 DQSNFKAVADGNGNG
+614 DQSNFKAADRNGN
-629 AAHPFDY
+629 AAALPIDIQSNY

-649 NNEIV
+649 SNKTVKIV
-654 ENVEETEDNRGDVDE
+654 EEAEENRGDVDE

-674 VPTASTVGRK
+674 VPTASTMGRK

-689 VPITLVREPS
+689 VPITLVRDPS
-699 EAGLSKKSSA
+699 ESALSKNSSA
-709 EERSTVV
+709 QERLAVV

-735 RGVQRPALVEPTFS
+735 RGVQRPALMEPIFS
-749 KTAMA
+749 KTATA
-754 KLFAAGDASAEGCLH
+754 KLFPSGDASAEGCAH

-813 TGTRAKADLTKP
+813 SVTRGKADLTKP
-825 TVDALPPVDE
+825 ALDPLPPVDE
-835 LSSLCLLSST
+835 LSSLSLLSST
-845 APKPALKQAHSEL
+845 VPKPGAKQAQSEL

-869 ATLADSSSLLP
+869 LTLADSSSLLP
-880 FTDAQWSALTKNCR
+880 YTDAQWSALTKNCR

-899 LRRLLQLVGEAADP
+899 LRRLLQLVGEAADH

-926 SDMEA
+926 SDLEA
-931 PSAMRDA
+931 PSAMQDA

-951 ARRSRWQNG
+951 ARRVLDQLRMHLSNINNNANSNSNNNNNKLAHWQNG
-960 KIVPITTTANGEEG
+960 KIVSITTANGET
-974 NANDAD
+974 AHDAD
-980 GILNNA
+980 HINNV
-986 STASVADD
+986 STNDVNADD
-994 SAYDFVENVSLTN
+994 SAYDFVENVSEMN
-1007 RSHSNGSLDVDDRRL
+1007 RSQNSALDVDDRRI
-1022 LRFYSSQIDSH
+1022 LRFYSTQIDSH
-1033 IHCLSSAIDDFL
+1033 IQCLSSAIDDFL

-1091 TEHAD
+1091 REHAD
-1096 RLCDVLRACVA
+1096 RLCDVLRSCVA

-1137 QLRLFVNNFLPMK
+1137 QLLVPLF
-1150 NNEIVENVEE
+1150 
-1160 TEANR
+1160 
-1165 GDVDEEDIYDVPTAS
+1165 
-1180 TVGRK
+1180 GRK
-1185 PVIRNVPITL
+1185 
-1195 VREPSEAGLSKKSS
+1195 
-1209 AEERSTVVYDSPSVV
+1209 
-1224 VQRSS
+1224 
-1229 LTSGLLGRGVQRPA
+1229 
-1243 LVEPTFSK
+1243 
-1251 TAMAKLFAA
+1251 
-1260 GDASAEGCLHSV
+1260 
-1272 GSSSQSSQSDRFSY
+1272 
-1286 SSDSS
+1286 
-1291 SAGFRGTVPVELES
+1291 
-1305 QGKDLYD
+1305 
-1312 VPTGTRAKADL
+1312 
-1323 TKPTVDAL
+1323 
-1331 PPVDEL
+1331 
-1337 SSLCLL
+1337 
-1343 SSTAPKPALKQAHSE
+1343 
-1358 LQQLFDQY
+1358 
-1366 KANMA
+1366 
-1371 TLADSSSLLP
+1371 
-1381 FTDAQWSAL
+1381 
-1390 TKNCRT
+1390 
-1396 TLSLL
+1396 
-1401 RRLLQ
+1401 
-1406 LVGEAADPSLQQS
+1406 
-1419 VGLMQRLASDMEAPS
+1419 
-1434 AMRDADRTYPLMRQF
+1434 
-1449 TIVARRVL
+1449 
-1457 DQLRMHLNNFN
+1457 
-1468 NNNNKQS
+1468 
-1475 RWQNGKIVPITT
+1475 
-1487 TANGEEGNAND
+1487 
-1498 ADGILNNASTA
+1498 
-1509 SVADDSA
+1509 
-1516 YDFVENVSLTNRS
+1516 
-1529 HSNGSLD
+1529 
-1536 VDDRRLLRFYS
+1536 
-1547 SQIDSHIHCLSSA
+1547 
-1560 IDDFLAAVEN
+1560 
-1570 NQPPR
+1570 
-1575 SFIGLGKLVILA
+1575 
-1587 AHKLVY
+1587 
-1593 IGDNIA
+1593 
-1599 QCVHSRSV
+1599 
-1607 QLIVTEHADR
+1607 
-1617 LCDVLRECVASTKLA
+1617 
-1632 AQNYPAIPSIQAMI
+1632 
-1646 SSVVAVSQSA
+1646 
-1656 QQLRLFVNI
+1656 
-1665 PLLGGTKRA
+1665 
-1674 LSG
+1674 

>member
-1 LCSYGPLMFS
+1 LVSLQLSMFYVSVLMWLAQRQ
-11 TEVMVV
+11 TII
-17 QCLSRFCGRELL
+17 
-29 LTFDNY
+29 
-35 FKFGQNEMINQKTVV
+35 MINQKVAVVLLLLTVTSISSNTLPSLPIN
-50 FDHFAKYDIMVTEVN
+50 FSISFIASDHFAKYDIMVTEVN
-65 MNDGKKS
+65 VNDGKKM

-92 NTHIY
+92 STHIY
-97 YDGLNRC
+97 YD
-104 ERSASKV
+104 V
-111 NASEINPLL
+111 
-120 LSSFFDDIPVSL
+120 
-132 YDFWNF
+132 
-138 IKENE
+138 
-143 YQTVQ
+143 TV
-148 NVPGVTTYSK
+148 
-158 NITLQN
+158 
-164 HTAAVTIDLFDPA
+164 DLFDPA

-196 YEKAGE
+196 YEKAGKDI
-202 EVGKVVGNVSY
+202 GKVVGNVSY

-231 LLQLCKTF
+231 LPPEGMYCVGLKTDEFPQLTMKNFATWIEFVDHTQKTSSL
-239 NCIVLFSHRKLI
+239 IPYLFGRTK
-251 YSDEQKVIA
+251 
-260 FTNNPDSNL
+260 
-269 TFNRV
+269 
-274 VNVTNLNS
+274 
-282 FVIHDFNSG
+282 G
-291 IQYVVDANSMHCIAV
+291 IQYVVDANGMHCIDV
-306 SALPPMSG
+306 SALPPVSG

-376 ELWMQTNGK
+376 ELWMQTNSELHSDEIRPRIIRTYRTFNGK

-407 NAHIQ
+407 NAQIQ

-426 TVNRTISKLND
+426 TVNRTISKLNA

-443 EKGLVERLSAI
+443 EKGLVERLSSI

-459 LRFSTFSFQPN
+459 LRFSAFSFQPN
-470 GNNTFVFFQLANVA
+470 GNNTLVFFQLANVA

-523 QGDSMNSFAEA
+523 HGDSMALLIYKKSFKTSQTVLFENITQVQIHRGYSGGSMSALGISMLLLGSFLGLIVAYSLNISTRFFQALLNGFVETTMATDHDHEEEDENSFAEA

-593 PPSSSQSRLI
+593 PPPSSQSRLI

-614 DQSNFKAVADGNGNG
+614 DQSNFKAADRNGN
-629 AAHPFDY
+629 AAALPIDIQSNY

-649 NNEIV
+649 SNKTVKIV
-654 ENVEETEDNRGDVDE
+654 EEAEENRGDVDE

-674 VPTASTVGRK
+674 VPTASTMGRK

-689 VPITLVREPS
+689 VPITLVRDPS
-699 EAGLSKKSSA
+699 ESALSKNSSA
-709 EERSTVV
+709 QERLAVV

-735 RGVQRPALVEPTFS
+735 RGVQRPALMEPIFS
-749 KTAMA
+749 KTATA
-754 KLFAAGDASAEGCLH
+754 KLFPSGDASAEGCAH

-813 TGTRAKADLTKP
+813 SVTRGKADLTKP
-825 TVDALPPVDE
+825 ALDPLPPVDE
-835 LSSLCLLSST
+835 LSSLSLLSST
-845 APKPALKQAHSEL
+845 VPKPGAKQAQSEL

-869 ATLADSSSLLP
+869 LTLADSSSLLP
-880 FTDAQWSALTKNCR
+880 YTDAQWSALTKNCR

-899 LRRLLQLVGEAADP
+899 LRRLLQLVGEAADH

-926 SDMEA
+926 SDLEA

-951 ARRSRWQNG
+951 ARRVLDQLRMHLSNINNNANSNSNNNNNKLAHWQNG
-960 KIVPITTTANGEEG
+960 KIVSITTANGET
-974 NANDAD
+974 AHDAD
-980 GILNNA
+980 HINNV
-986 STASVADD
+986 STNDVNADD
-994 SAYDFVENVSLTN
+994 SAYDFVENVSEMN
-1007 RSHSNGSLDVDDRRL
+1007 RSQNSALDVDDRRI
-1022 LRFYSSQIDSH
+1022 LRFYSTQIDSH
-1033 IHCLSSAIDDFL
+1033 IQCLSSAIDDFL

-1091 TEHAD
+1091 REHAD
-1096 RLCDVLRACVA
+1096 RLCDVLRSCVA

-1137 QLRLFVNNFLPMK
+1137 QLLVPLF
-1150 NNEIVENVEE
+1150 
-1160 TEANR
+1160 
-1165 GDVDEEDIYDVPTAS
+1165 
-1180 TVGRK
+1180 GRK
-1185 PVIRNVPITL
+1185 
-1195 VREPSEAGLSKKSS
+1195 KS
-1209 AEERSTVVYDSPSVV
+1209 V
-1224 VQRSS
+1224 
-1229 LTSGLLGRGVQRPA
+1229 
-1243 LVEPTFSK
+1243 
-1251 TAMAKLFAA
+1251 
-1260 GDASAEGCLHSV
+1260 
-1272 GSSSQSSQSDRFSY
+1272 
-1286 SSDSS
+1286 
-1291 SAGFRGTVPVELES
+1291 
-1305 QGKDLYD
+1305 
-1312 VPTGTRAKADL
+1312 
-1323 TKPTVDAL
+1323 
-1331 PPVDEL
+1331 
-1337 SSLCLL
+1337 
-1343 SSTAPKPALKQAHSE
+1343 
-1358 LQQLFDQY
+1358 
-1366 KANMA
+1366 
-1371 TLADSSSLLP
+1371 
-1381 FTDAQWSAL
+1381 
-1390 TKNCRT
+1390 
-1396 TLSLL
+1396 
-1401 RRLLQ
+1401 
-1406 LVGEAADPSLQQS
+1406 
-1419 VGLMQRLASDMEAPS
+1419 
-1434 AMRDADRTYPLMRQF
+1434 
-1449 TIVARRVL
+1449 
-1457 DQLRMHLNNFN
+1457 
-1468 NNNNKQS
+1468 
-1475 RWQNGKIVPITT
+1475 
-1487 TANGEEGNAND
+1487 
-1498 ADGILNNASTA
+1498 
-1509 SVADDSA
+1509 
-1516 YDFVENVSLTNRS
+1516 
-1529 HSNGSLD
+1529 
-1536 VDDRRLLRFYS
+1536 
-1547 SQIDSHIHCLSSA
+1547 HC
-1560 IDDFLAAVEN
+1560 N
-1570 NQPPR
+1570 P
-1575 SFIGLGKLVILA
+1575 
-1587 AHKLVY
+1587 
-1593 IGDNIA
+1593 
-1599 QCVHSRSV
+1599 
-1607 QLIVTEHADR
+1607 
-1617 LCDVLRECVASTKLA
+1617 EC
-1632 AQNYPAIPSIQAMI
+1632 
-1646 SSVVAVSQSA
+1646 
-1656 QQLRLFVNI
+1656 
-1665 PLLGGTKRA
+1665 
-1674 LSG
+1674 

>member
-1 LCSYGPLMFS
+1 LY
-11 TEVMVV
+11 
-17 QCLSRFCGRELL
+17 RFC
-29 LTFDNY
+29 
-35 FKFGQNEMINQKTVV
+35 
-50 FDHFAKYDIMVTEVN
+50 
-65 MNDGKKS
+65 
-72 TGLQIW
+72 
-78 KNSTMAQLVLDRLS
+78 
-92 NTHIY
+92 
-97 YDGLNRC
+97 
-104 ERSASKV
+104 
-111 NASEINPLL
+111 
-120 LSSFFDDIPVSL
+120 
-132 YDFWNF
+132 
-138 IKENE
+138 
-143 YQTVQ
+143 
-148 NVPGVTTYSK
+148 
-158 NITLQN
+158 
-164 HTAAVTIDLFDPA
+164 
-177 YLLPKGG
+177 
-184 SFNVPLHMNILM
+184 M
-196 YEKAGE
+196 YC
-202 EVGKVVGNVSY
+202 N
-213 SFFGFN
+213 
-219 ANLTEND
+219 
-226 KEKYF
+226 
-231 LLQLCKTF
+231 
-239 NCIVLFSHRKLI
+239 
-251 YSDEQKVIA
+251 
-260 FTNNPDSNL
+260 
-269 TFNRV
+269 
-274 VNVTNLNS
+274 
-282 FVIHDFNSG
+282 
-291 IQYVVDANSMHCIAV
+291 
-306 SALPPMSG
+306 
-314 DARILNQTTAY
+314 
-325 TLIALKSATDI
+325 
-336 LTMFDQFT
+336 
-344 YGYVGKRMY
+344 
-353 DENFFD
+353 
-359 VWISRGE
+359 
-366 NQTVNSSTVY
+366 
-376 ELWMQTNGK
+376 
-385 VHLASYTF
+385 
-393 FNFAAVDVRQTLWK
+393 
-407 NAHIQ
+407 
-412 PCLRFEEN
+412 
-420 NSYLSF
+420 
-426 TVNRTISKLND
+426 
-437 FGVKEI
+437 
-443 EKGLVERLSAI
+443 
-454 ADISP
+454 
-459 LRFSTFSFQPN
+459 
-470 GNNTFVFFQLANVA
+470 
-484 DINGTRT
+484 
-491 ETYKEEKNL
+491 
-500 IVAVDTLNK
+500 
-509 TLEGDNIVVVVHNF
+509 
-523 QGDSMNSFAEA
+523 FAEA

-749 KTAMA
+749 KTGMA

-845 APKPALKQAHSEL
+845 APKPAPKQA
-858 QQLFDQYKANM
+858 Q
-869 ATLADSSSLLP
+869 
-880 FTDAQWSALTKNCR
+880 
-894 TTLSL
+894 
-899 LRRLLQLVGEAADP
+899 
-913 SLQQSVGLMQRLA
+913 
-926 SDMEA
+926 
-931 PSAMRDA
+931 
-938 DRTYPLMRQFTIV
+938 
-951 ARRSRWQNG
+951 
-960 KIVPITTTANGEEG
+960 
-974 NANDAD
+974 
-980 GILNNA
+980 
-986 STASVADD
+986 
-994 SAYDFVENVSLTN
+994 
-1007 RSHSNGSLDVDDRRL
+1007 
-1022 LRFYSSQIDSH
+1022 
-1033 IHCLSSAIDDFL
+1033 
-1045 AAVENNQPPRS
+1045 
-1056 FIGLGKLVILA
+1056 
-1067 AHKLVY
+1067 
-1073 IGDNIAQCVHSR
+1073 
-1085 SVQLIV
+1085 
-1091 TEHAD
+1091 
-1096 RLCDVLRACVA
+1096 
-1107 STKLAAQ
+1107 
-1114 NYPAIPSI
+1114 
-1122 QAMISSVVAVSQSAQ
+1122 
-1137 QLRLFVNNFLPMK
+1137 
-1150 NNEIVENVEE
+1150 
-1160 TEANR
+1160 
-1165 GDVDEEDIYDVPTAS
+1165 
-1180 TVGRK
+1180 
-1185 PVIRNVPITL
+1185 
-1195 VREPSEAGLSKKSS
+1195 
-1209 AEERSTVVYDSPSVV
+1209 
-1224 VQRSS
+1224 
-1229 LTSGLLGRGVQRPA
+1229 
-1243 LVEPTFSK
+1243 
-1251 TAMAKLFAA
+1251 
-1260 GDASAEGCLHSV
+1260 
-1272 GSSSQSSQSDRFSY
+1272 
-1286 SSDSS
+1286 
-1291 SAGFRGTVPVELES
+1291 
-1305 QGKDLYD
+1305 
-1312 VPTGTRAKADL
+1312 
-1323 TKPTVDAL
+1323 
-1331 PPVDEL
+1331 
-1337 SSLCLL
+1337 
-1343 SSTAPKPALKQAHSE
+1343 SE

-1498 ADGILNNASTA
+1498 ADGILNNGSTA
-1509 SVADDSA
+1509 SVADGSA
-1516 YDFVENVSLTNRS
+1516 YDFVKNVSLTNRS

-1560 IDDFLAAVEN
+1560 INDFLAAVEN

-1617 LCDVLRECVASTKLA
+1617 LCDVLRACVASTKLA

-1665 PLLGGTKRA
+1665 PLLGDTKRA